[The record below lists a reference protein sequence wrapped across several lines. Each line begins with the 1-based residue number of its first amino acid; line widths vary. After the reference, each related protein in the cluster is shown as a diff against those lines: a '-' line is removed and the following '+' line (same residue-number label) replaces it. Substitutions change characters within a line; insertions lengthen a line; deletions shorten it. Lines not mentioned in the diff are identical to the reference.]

1 LKLEYEILDKPA
13 TLTLVSAIT
22 FTAKSGTYRRQSFSS
37 DRGASLAH
45 ILVARQTG
53 FGAIVFQVFIPAK
66 LAFKG
71 EIERSLLIFL
81 ASRGI
86 KAKE

>member
-1 LKLEYEILDKPA
+1 M
-13 TLTLVSAIT
+13 
-22 FTAKSGTYRRQSFSS
+22 
-37 DRGASLAH
+37 SLAH
-45 ILVARQTG
+45 ILIARQTG

-81 ASRGI
+81 ALFIPLPRFLCQWQGM
-86 KAKE
+86 AARE